1 MEDVFNLDKS
11 FADLGLNDAIL
22 KGIEKAGFKHPT
34 HIQDQLIPPILE
46 GHDVLGQAKTG
57 SGKTAAFGLP
67 ILQMIDP
74 KVPAQALCLAPTREL
89 AVQIVK
95 ELNGLGKAT
104 GIKAVAIVG
113 GESYK
118 PQLKA
123 IKEGVQVIVGTP
135 GRVMDL
141 NQSGSL
147 SFKTLNMVVLDEVD
161 RMLDIGFRDDIR
173 KILSKIKN
181 KHQTIFVS
189 ATISPEIE
197 RLVKRFMRDDM
208 KKISTIADSLTVSQ
222 VDQKYHPVQPWDK
235 QRLLQHLLTH
245 EEAALTLV
253 FCRTKRTVS
262 RVTKNLQRRKIDAFE
277 IHGDL
282 PQSKRTRIMERLRQG
297 KLEVLVASD
306 LASRGLDVDGITH
319 IINYDLPDDPEV
331 YVHRIGRTAR
341 AGRKGAA
348 WSLVTPEQGQLLTE
362 IEKLTSTHI
371 EKLEYGDFK
380 PSEKPAD
387 WTDEPKGGRP
397 EHKLPP
403 PLQQQGPNFAD
414 PNLFPGGIAPKGD
427 TRKTLGGRFKRRGRR

>member
-1 MEDVFNLDKS
+1 MDDVFNLDKT
-11 FADLGLNDAIL
+11 FADLGLNDFIL
-22 KGIEKAGFKHPT
+22 KGIAEAGFKHPT

-67 ILQMIDP
+67 ILQMVDP
-74 KVPAQALCLAPTREL
+74 KKPAQVLALAPTREL

-95 ELNGLGKAT
+95 ELNNLGNAT

-123 IKEGVQVIVGTP
+123 IKDGAQIIVGTP

-141 NQSGSL
+141 NQQGHL
-147 SFKTLNMVVLDEVD
+147 PFNTLDMVVLDEVD
-161 RMLDIGFRDDIR
+161 RMLDIGFRDDIK
-173 KILSKIKN
+173 KILSKVKS

-197 RLVKRFMRDDM
+197 RLARQFMSKDM
-208 KKISTIADSLTVSQ
+208 QNICTIADSLTVSQ
-222 VDQKYHPVQPWDK
+222 VDQKYMPVQPWDK

-262 RVTKNLQRRKIDAFE
+262 RVTKNLQRRKIDAYE

-282 PQSKRTRIMERLRQG
+282 AQNKRTQIMDRLRAG
-297 KLEVLVASD
+297 KLEVLIASD

-341 AGRKGAA
+341 AGRKGTA
-348 WSLVTPEQGQLLTE
+348 WSLVTPEQGQLLSE

-380 PSEKPAD
+380 PSEQPAD
-387 WTDEPKGGRP
+387 WTDEPKGGYP
-397 EHKLPP
+397 APKLPSP
-403 PLQQQGPNFAD
+403 IEDKGPDFAD
-414 PNLFPGGIAPKGD
+414 ANLFPGGIVPSGD
-427 TRKTLGGRFKRRGRR
+427 AKKNLGGRFKRRGRR